1 MKLTSRD
8 VEILKFINEFGFCE
22 MPQINQRFS
31 LRKPRNYQLLSKLV
45 RHNLLQHER
54 IWHMKH
60 GVFRLTPA
68 GARFTPLPHM
78 RQLNFANYYHD
89 RMVINLHIKLMT
101 IYPDATWIS
110 ERKLKHEKCKLG
122 VGKEGHLPDGIL
134 MFPDGKQVA
143 IEVELSSKSRQRLDD
158 ILKTYATQF
167 TLQEVWYFC
176 HESMVPRLKEAAK
189 AMPFVKIHALKPFL
203 EKNPINADIH
213 AG

>member
-54 IWHMKH
+54 ILYKEH
-60 GVFRLTPA
+60 GIFRLTQA
-68 GARFTPLPHM
+68 GARFTTLPPM
-78 RQLNFANYYHD
+78 RRITFANYHHD
-89 RMVINLHIKLMT
+89 RMVINLHIKLMAT
-101 IYPDATWIS
+101 YPDATWIS

-134 MFPDGKQVA
+134 VFPNGIQAA
-143 IEVELSSKSRQRLDD
+143 IEVELTSKSRQRLED

-167 TLQEVWYFC
+167 ALQEVWYFC

-189 AMPFVKIHALKPFL
+189 AMPFVKIYALKTFL
-203 EKNPINADIH
+203 EKQPTHVPALT
-213 AG
+213 G